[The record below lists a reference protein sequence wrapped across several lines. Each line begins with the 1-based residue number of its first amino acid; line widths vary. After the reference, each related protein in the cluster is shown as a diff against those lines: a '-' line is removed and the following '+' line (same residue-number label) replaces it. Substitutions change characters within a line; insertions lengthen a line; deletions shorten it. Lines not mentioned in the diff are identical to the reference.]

1 MVPSDDVARDL
12 ELMPPAP
19 GLAARED
26 VAAWL
31 WDHAVAA
38 VAADNPALE
47 AMPFSRER
55 VDGWLHYRLIPMLG
69 IAVGELWQLDPLADD
84 CARDGV
90 WEGMLT
96 SAPLRVPGGIG
107 SPANALALK

>member
-1 MVPSDDVARDL
+1 M
-12 ELMPPAP
+12 
-19 GLAARED
+19 
-26 VAAWL
+26 
-31 WDHAVAA
+31 AA

-47 AMPFSRER
+47 AMPFSRES